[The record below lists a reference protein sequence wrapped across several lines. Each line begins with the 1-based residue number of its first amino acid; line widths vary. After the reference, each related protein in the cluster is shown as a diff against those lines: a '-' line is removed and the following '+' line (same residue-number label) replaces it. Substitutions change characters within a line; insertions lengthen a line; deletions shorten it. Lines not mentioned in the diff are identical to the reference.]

1 MYEKVS
7 QKEVCC
13 KIASIIQGEIG
24 LLFQN
29 PPRPPHNWWIFV
41 KELVQFNQGKSS
53 FILSWKARLICPQF
67 HLPSAKMLTIPPV
80 IFMKTFWRIKFFLSA
95 NCNIYLFTKING
107 FRMSY
112 LSWRLMRWSLRFLC
126 HSFSIHSRGS
136 VFILQN
142 FYSSCKFS
150 WRLQELF
157 MTHIKNVSIWW
168 WTRILVEISME
179 ETSQHYS

>member
-13 KIASIIQGEIG
+13 KIASIIQGEIA

-29 PPRPPHNWWIFV
+29 PPRPPHNGWIFV

-53 FILSWKARLICPQF
+53 FIPSWKARLICPQF
-67 HLPSAKMLTIPPV
+67 HLPSAKNVNNSTRYFHENNLAE
-80 IFMKTFWRIKFFLSA
+80 KKLSA
-95 NCNIYLFTKING
+95 YCIYLFTKING
-107 FRMSY
+107 FQMSY
-112 LSWRLMRWSLRFLC
+112 LSRRLMKWSLRFLC
-126 HSFSIHSRGS
+126 HSLSIHSLRS
-136 VFILQN
+136 VFILQ
-142 FYSSCKFS
+142 FLRQCRSCKFS

-168 WTRILVEISME
+168 WTRILEEISME
-179 ETSQHYS
+179 EMSQHHS

>member
-13 KIASIIQGEIG
+13 KIASIIQGEIA

-80 IFMKTFWRIKFFLSA
+80 IFMKTIWLKKLSA
-95 NCNIYLFTKING
+95 YCIYLFTKING
-107 FRMSY
+107 FQMSY
-112 LSWRLMRWSLRFLC
+112 LSRRLMKWSLRFLC
-126 HSFSIHSRGS
+126 HSLSIHSLRS
-136 VFILQN
+136 VFILQ
-142 FYSSCKFS
+142 FLQQRRSCKFS

-168 WTRILVEISME
+168 WTRILKEISME
-179 ETSQHYS
+179 EMSQHHS